1 MIVIGAESP
10 SFEGRLGGLPL
21 EPMNHSVTVDQLHG
35 D

>member
-21 EPMNHSVTVDQLHG
+21 EPMNHSVAVAHLYG